1 MNSGRRSSANG
12 KVRGTSRNSKQSLFT
27 SMLQCAYCGKNYIRG
42 TIHPQY

>member
-27 SMLQCAYCGKNYIRG
+27 SMLYMPDEHFQEHLNRPG
-42 TIHPQY
+42 